1 MNQKEAGKKI
11 RAARERRGLTQKQ
24 LADATGIHERTLRN
38 YETGSTRPSG
48 VFARALEEA
57 LGVNLSSEV
66 IS

>member
-1 MNQKEAGKKI
+1 MNQKEAGKEI
-11 RAARERRGLTQKQ
+11 RAAREMQGLTQKQ
-24 LADATGIHERTLRN
+24 LAGATGIHERTLRN
-38 YETGSTRPSG
+38 YETGATNPSG

>member
-1 MNQKEAGKKI
+1 MNQKEAGKEI

-24 LADATGIHERTLRN
+24 LAGATGIHERTLRN
-38 YETGSTRPSG
+38 YETGATRPSG